1 MAQTDEALVEALA
14 NRVEAAAPSRWIAFL
29 AALGAFF
36 VFLSLAVALHANG
49 FERLEELTTRAGFI
63 GAALTWWEIR
73 RPKDVAAAIRNP
85 PLPAPPA
92 LDTREAG

>member
-1 MAQTDEALVEALA
+1 MAQTDEGLVEELA
-14 NRVEAAAPSRWIAFL
+14 SRLEAAAPSRWIACL

-36 VFLSLAVALHANG
+36 LFLVLAVVLHANG
-49 FERLEELTTRAGFI
+49 FDRLEEIATRAGFI

-73 RPKDVAAAIRNP
+73 RPKDVAAAIRAM

-92 LDTREAG
+92 LDTREVG